1 MATAY
6 PFVRQPAVGPEA
18 FRVTTGE
25 TAQSQ
30 AAVLLA
36 IGRQLRGD
44 DAALRAAVKS
54 AGPSGVLR
62 GPVLGVSAR
71 SFPVPDV
78 GEAADRVDAKSCRS
92 EARRRY
98 AVGRSAPGG
107 AKWERGVA
115 ACAAELF
122 EAPGVDRAAQLLELC
137 LDHPVPLVRIAA
149 AAAYYPV
156 TTEPERAIGLLADG
170 AASRDD
176 LERDVAAS
184 ALARIQ
190 PEHRAL
196 AKLTRLRPPGRGG
209 RKSHTASIIHGTWAA
224 NGSWWRPGGDFYDYV
239 ETFRPDLYGAA
250 DRFRWTGGYSD
261 GARDLAGQELKAWV
275 EARGLAGIDLFCH
288 SHGASAAMLA
298 TQLGMSVG
306 TLVMLS
312 CPAHPH
318 KYFPNFANVNR
329 VVSVR
334 VKLDLV
340 ILVDGG
346 GQKFSHPQIEENVL
360 PVWFNHS
367 ATHDPEVWQDHGVQ
381 ALV

>member
-1 MATAY
+1 
-6 PFVRQPAVGPEA
+6 
-18 FRVTTGE
+18 
-25 TAQSQ
+25 
-30 AAVLLA
+30 
-36 IGRQLRGD
+36 
-44 DAALRAAVKS
+44 VKS

-78 GEAADRVDAKSCRS
+78 GEAADRVDAKSCRTQV
-92 EARRRY
+92 RRRY
-98 AVGRSAPGG
+98 GVTSGTAGG
-107 AKWERGVA
+107 GKWERGVA

-122 EAPGVDRAAQLLELC
+122 DAPGVDRAAQLLEMC

-149 AAAYYPV
+149 AAAYFPV

-170 AASRDD
+170 AGSRDE
-176 LERDVAAS
+176 LERDLAAS

-190 PEHRAL
+190 PEHQSL
-196 AKLTRLRPPGRGG
+196 ARLTRLRPPQRGG
-209 RKSHTASIIHGTWAA
+209 KKSHTATIVHGTWAA
-224 NGSWWRPGGDFYDYV
+224 NGTWWRPGGDYYEYV

-261 GARDLAGQELKAWV
+261 GARAIAAQELEAWV
-275 EARGLAGIDLFCH
+275 QARALAGIDLFCH
-288 SHGASAAMLA
+288 SHGANVAMLA
-298 TQLGMSVG
+298 TQLGMQAG
-306 TLVMLS
+306 TLVLLS
-312 CPAHPH
+312 CPVHPH
-318 KYFPNFANVNR
+318 KYFPNFANANR

-346 GQKFSHPQIEENVL
+346 AQKFSHPQIEENLL

-367 ATHDPEVWQDHGVQ
+367 ASHDPQVWQDHNVQ
-381 ALV
+381 AMV